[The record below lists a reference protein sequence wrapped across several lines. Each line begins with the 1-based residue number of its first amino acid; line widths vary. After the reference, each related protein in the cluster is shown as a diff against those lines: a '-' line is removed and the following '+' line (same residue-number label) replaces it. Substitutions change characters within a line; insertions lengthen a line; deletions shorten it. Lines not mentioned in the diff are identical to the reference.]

1 MTQQASG
8 PRFADEHELVVQRE
22 GVDSGPLMAFV
33 ISLVTLLAALVWGAS
48 LWFRASVDDV
58 QREVA
63 AEAVYPELQHVNI
76 AAEERTGHYVALGE
90 GRYQIPIERAIELLS
105 GEYASDTNL
114 TSEVR
119 LLSAD

>member
-8 PRFADEHELVVQRE
+8 PHFADAHELVVQRE

-33 ISLVTLLAALVWGAS
+33 ISLVMLLAAIVWGAS

-58 QREVA
+58 QRQVA
-63 AEAVYPELQHVNI
+63 ASAVYPELQRVNI
-76 AAEERTGHYVALGE
+76 AARERTGHYVALGD
-90 GRYQIPIERAIELLS
+90 GRYQIPIERAIDLLS
-105 GEYASDTNL
+105 GEYADDTDI

-119 LLSAD
+119 LLPAD